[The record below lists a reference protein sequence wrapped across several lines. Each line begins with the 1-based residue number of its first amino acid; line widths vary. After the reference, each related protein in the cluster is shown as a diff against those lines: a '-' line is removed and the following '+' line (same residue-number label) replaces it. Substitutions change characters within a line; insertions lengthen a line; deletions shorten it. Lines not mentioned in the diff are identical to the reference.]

1 MSYQQ
6 HAPARETW
14 IENES
19 ATLYKHIQVE
29 TYRVT
34 PWIFGTSPGSRMA
47 YDTPLKVVPTSSA
60 ITRDLV
66 VPLYGLRVSELGFI
80 VWYHSDEIVI

>member
-1 MSYQQ
+1 
-6 HAPARETW
+6 
-14 IENES
+14 
-19 ATLYKHIQVE
+19 
-29 TYRVT
+29 
-34 PWIFGTSPGSRMA
+34 MA